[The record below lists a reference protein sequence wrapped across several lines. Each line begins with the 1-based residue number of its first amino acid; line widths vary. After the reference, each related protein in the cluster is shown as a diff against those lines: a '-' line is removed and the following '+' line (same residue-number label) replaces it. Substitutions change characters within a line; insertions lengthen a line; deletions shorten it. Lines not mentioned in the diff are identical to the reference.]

1 MHAAAMVQMCSK
13 PKKNTKRIKQI
24 DFMILV
30 ISQLPL
36 LEFTAYS
43 AVFFWVCCR
52 SISDGTGASAA
63 AFENSLPPSTQR
75 DIMASASFTLWEM
88 SFCGLVLTAYVAGSH
103 TELDFLSFFLKVVE
117 DFYHLKLINLK
128 VTWILFYACE
138 AEGICA

>member
-103 TELDFLSFFLKVVE
+103 TELDFLIFF
-117 DFYHLKLINLK
+117 
-128 VTWILFYACE
+128 
-138 AEGICA
+138 